1 MLVAVVDSRKG
12 FGVLAPCL
20 ALSVGKTVCL
30 PPSTTIC
37 NGSLVLQ
44 MLRNPEF
51 TSLMTVPTI
60 LEDIV
65 LMEPSGA
72 AALKLARLDF
82 VVVGGGGIKD
92 SVGSALHTNGVTLL
106 NHFGATELGALAPI
120 FRPDKSYDWRY
131 LRLRKD
137 MGLKLK
143 KLESKDGSDEAH
155 MLIGHQFGSN
165 SMFELQDSLEVN
177 PLKPEA
183 EVKILG
189 RKDDLL
195 VLATGEK
202 VSPSTMENVMEQ
214 EPSIKRAIVFGTGQ
228 FEVGVLI
235 EPVPDV
241 TGRESAFIDAIWP
254 AIIEA
259 NKTVDQHA
267 CISSKAAVVV
277 KPPDKQIPLSDKG
290 SAQRKEVYSQFDSE
304 IQSMYDRLEKEGS
317 STALQPIDPEDP
329 GISVRAIVQM
339 CLPPHNKPGL
349 WTDDDDFVR
358 LGMDSVR
365 TVPSGSLQ
373 NVSVLQVS

>member
-1 MLVAVVDSRKG
+1 M
-12 FGVLAPCL
+12 LAPSL

-37 NGSLVLQ
+37 NGSLVLR
-44 MLRNPEF
+44 MLKNRDF

-65 LMEPSGA
+65 LMEPSGSA
-72 AALKLARLDF
+72 AAELARLDF
-82 VVVGGGGIKD
+82 VVVGGGGIKA
-92 SVGSALHTNGVTLL
+92 SVGSALHSNGVTLL

-131 LRLRKD
+131 LKLRKD
-137 MGLKLK
+137 MGLQLK
-143 KLESKDGSDEAH
+143 KLEPQDDADAAH

-165 SMFELQDSLEVN
+165 SVFELQDSLEVN
-177 PLKPEA
+177 PLKPGA

-202 VSPSTMENVMEQ
+202 VSPSTMENLMEQ
-214 EPSIKRAIVFGTGQ
+214 EPLIKRAILFGTGR

-235 EPVPDV
+235 EPVSNV
-241 TGRESAFIDAIWP
+241 AGREVAFIDAIWP
-254 AIIEA
+254 NVAKA
-259 NKTVDQHA
+259 NETVDQHA
-267 CISSKAAVVV
+267 CISSKAAILI

-290 SAQRKEVYSQFDSE
+290 SPQRKEVYSVFASE
-304 IQSMYDRLEKEGS
+304 IQSIYEKLDKEGS
-317 STALQPIDPEDP
+317 STAALPIDPKDLSKS
-329 GISVRAIVQM
+329 IRAMVQTS
-339 CLPPHNKPGL
+339 LPTHMKTNA
-349 WTDDDDFVR
+349 WSDDDDFVR

-365 TVPSGSLQ
+365 T
-373 NVSVLQVS
+373 